1 MRNKNNTDDK
11 QYKTT
16 ITAHLEMML
25 VIFTLAAVIFAAGY
39 YVAAA
44 QIAQYSNCSISADGA
59 VTL

>member
-1 MRNKNNTDDK
+1 MRNKSNTN
-11 QYKTT
+11 QGPHKTT

-25 VIFTLAAVIFAAGY
+25 LIFTLAAVIFAAGY

-44 QIAQYSNCSISADGA
+44 QIAQYSNCSIPADGA